1 MRLLEQLDETKATGP
16 DHIPAAILKRIC
28 KQIAA
33 PFTVL
38 CRRLL
43 QEACWPRIW
52 RLHVICPLYKRG
64 SAFTAGNYRGVH
76 LTAILAK
83 TAERLICRDL
93 IKHLH
98 TGKFGPDQWAFTP
111 GLSARDLVTA
121 SFLFWILA
129 ICTGNKIAAYLG
141 DISGAFDRVYKDYL
155 LAKLQAAGVGACF
168 LNFLDSYLQP
178 RKATVAVEGVTSEE
192 FEIANTVFQGT
203 VLGPPLWI
211 VFFSD
216 VTQPASSTGGN
227 PPLFADDLSVFQKFD
242 RFAKNSEI
250 IRAMHV
256 CRNRVHAWGRV
267 NRVAFDPTKEH
278 VVILHPIRG
287 EGDPFKLLGC
297 LVDCKLV
304 MDQAIDKILSQVRP
318 KRQSILR
325 TKPHYC
331 VTDLINQFKS
341 HVWSLM
347 EYHSGAIF
355 HASDSLLERLDSA
368 QRGFLQE
375 IDVSPELAFLEHNV
389 APPKLRRNIGMLG
402 FLHKRV
408 LGKSHPAIQRLFPFH
423 ADVFGSLRPG
433 EHDKQLYDHILEV
446 QQQQSLHRRSVFGMV
461 QIYNRL
467 PQHVV
472 NHTTISL
479 FQRHLTLEA
488 RKLCEDG
495 NPTWI
500 DSFSCRL

>member
-1 MRLLEQLDETKATGP
+1 M
-16 DHIPAAILKRIC
+16 
-28 KQIAA
+28 
-33 PFTVL
+33 
-38 CRRLL
+38 
-43 QEACWPRIW
+43 
-52 RLHVICPLYKRG
+52 
-64 SAFTAGNYRGVH
+64 AGNYRGIH

-83 TAERLICRDL
+83 IAERFIARDL
-93 IKHLH
+93 IAFLH

-121 SFLFWILA
+121 SMMFWILS

-155 LAKLQAAGVGACF
+155 LAKLQTCGVGARY
-168 LNFLDSYLQP
+168 LNFLDAYLQP
-178 RKATVAVEGVTSEE
+178 RKAVVAVEGVVSDEIQ
-192 FEIANTVFQGT
+192 IANTVFQGT
-203 VLGPPLWI
+203 VLGPPLWN

-216 VTQPASSTGGN
+216 VTQPAASTGGS
-227 PPLFADDLSVFQKFD
+227 PSLFADDLSVFQKFD
-242 RFAKNSEI
+242 RFDENSDI
-250 IRAMHV
+250 VRKMHV
-256 CRNRVHAWGRV
+256 CRTRVHAWGRV

-278 VVILHPIRG
+278 VIILHPIRG

-304 MDQAIDKILSQVRP
+304 MDQAIEKILAQVRP

-331 VTDLINQFKS
+331 VKDLINQFKT

-355 HASDSLLERLDSA
+355 HASDTLLERLDSA

-375 IDVSPELAFLEHNV
+375 IGMSPEIAFVEHNF
-389 APPKLRRNIGMLG
+389 APPRLRRNIGMLG

-408 LGKSHPAIQRLFPFH
+408 LGLSHPNIQKLLPFH
-423 ADVFGSLRPG
+423 ADVFGSLRAG
-433 EHDKQLYDHILEV
+433 EHDKQLYGHILEV

-461 QIYNRL
+461 DVYNRL

-472 NHTTISL
+472 NYPTISV

-488 RKLCEDG
+488 RKLCQDG
-495 NPTWI
+495 NSTWI